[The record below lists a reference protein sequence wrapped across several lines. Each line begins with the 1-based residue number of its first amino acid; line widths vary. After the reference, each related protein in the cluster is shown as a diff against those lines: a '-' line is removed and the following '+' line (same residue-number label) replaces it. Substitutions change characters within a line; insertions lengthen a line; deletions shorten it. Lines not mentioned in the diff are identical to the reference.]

1 MQIRL
6 FQGVSEWLSVLQ
18 KVNGARASEAF
29 GVKSVSCSMFLN
41 PVGLYSESL
50 TSLIFAIV
58 CVVSPNYS

>member
-1 MQIRL
+1 MA
-6 FQGVSEWLSVLQ
+6 ECVLQ
-18 KVNGARASEAF
+18 KVSGVRASEVF

-58 CVVSPNYS
+58 CVVAPNYS